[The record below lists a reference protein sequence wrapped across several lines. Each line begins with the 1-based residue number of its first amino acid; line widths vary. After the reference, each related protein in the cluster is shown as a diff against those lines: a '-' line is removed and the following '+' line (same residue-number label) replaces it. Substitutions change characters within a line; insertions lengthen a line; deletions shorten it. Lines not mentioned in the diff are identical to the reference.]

1 MKPDFKT
8 LRRSFIFLSL
18 GFLLACGGTREQ
30 REQKDLQDLEEL
42 MELVESREFE
52 IENDWAI
59 PLGGGR
65 VNLIGNP
72 NSITFK
78 GDSVEV
84 YLPYFGVRHSGGDYG
99 GRNGGIKFEGPLEE
113 LVVRED
119 KVKKNI
125 FLTFERRRGT
135 EDYDFLIRLYPNRT
149 AYISVNSSQR
159 NSISYQG
166 EIKKLKEE
174 KRK

>member
-1 MKPDFKT
+1 MKPEKELIQCT
-8 LRRSFIFLSL
+8 LIFFSL
-18 GFLLACGGTREQ
+18 MLLQGCGGAKERNE
-30 REQKDLQDLEEL
+30 KDLQDLEEL
-42 MELVESREFE
+42 MELVASREFE
-52 IENDWAI
+52 IENTWAI

-84 YLPYFGVRHSGGDYG
+84 YLPYFGVRHSGGNYG
-99 GRNGGIKFEGPLEE
+99 GRDGGIKFEGPVEN

-125 FLTFERRRGT
+125 FFTFEQNR
-135 EDYDFLIRLYPNRT
+135 EIENYEFLIRLYPNRKVYT
-149 AYISVNSSQR
+149 SVNSSQR

-166 EIKKLKEE
+166 EVKKRNRENEE
-174 KRK
+174 

>member
-1 MKPDFKT
+1 MKPEKQITGRILLF
-8 LRRSFIFLSL
+8 FSL
-18 GFLLACGGTREQ
+18 MLLMACGGAKERNE
-30 REQKDLQDLEEL
+30 KDLQDLEEL

-52 IENDWAI
+52 IENDWVI

-99 GRNGGIKFEGPLEE
+99 GRNGGIKFEGPVKN

-119 KVKKNI
+119 QVKKNI
-125 FLTFERRRGT
+125 FLTFERRGGR
-135 EDYDFLIRLYPNRT
+135 EDYDFLIRLYPNGNVYT
-149 AYISVNSSQR
+149 SVNSSQR
-159 NSISYQG
+159 QTISYQG
-166 EIKKLKEE
+166 EVKKLEE
-174 KRK
+174 EQAE

>member
-1 MKPDFKT
+1 MKPGKLIT
-8 LRRSFIFLSL
+8 GRIFLFCSL
-18 GFLLACGGTREQ
+18 LLLLGCGGAKERHE
-30 REQKDLQDLEEL
+30 KDLGDLEEL
-42 MELVESREFE
+42 MSLIEGREFE
-52 IENDWAI
+52 IENNWAI

-99 GRNGGIKFEGPLEE
+99 GRDGGIKFEGPVEN
-113 LVVRED
+113 LVIRED
-119 KVKKNI
+119 QVKKNI
-125 FLTFERRRGT
+125 FLTFEHTR
-135 EDYDFLIRLYPNRT
+135 EMENYEFLIRLYPNRNVYT
-149 AYISVNSSQR
+149 SVNSSQR

-166 EIKKLKEE
+166 EVKKLKED
-174 KRK
+174 

>member
-1 MKPDFKT
+1 MKREKQFILST
-8 LRRSFIFLSL
+8 LLFFSL
-18 GFLLACGGTREQ
+18 MLLLGCGGAKERNE
-30 REQKDLQDLEEL
+30 KDLQDLEEL

-52 IENDWAI
+52 IENTWAI

-99 GRNGGIKFEGPLEE
+99 GRDGGIKFEGPVEN
-113 LVVRED
+113 LVIRED

-125 FLTFERRRGT
+125 FITFEQNR
-135 EDYDFLIRLYPNRT
+135 EIENYEFLIRLYPNRN
-149 AYISVNSSQR
+149 AYTSVNSSQR

-166 EIKKLKEE
+166 EVKELKKD
-174 KRK
+174 